1 MLRRNM
7 LFTDGKNNI
16 YINTIGMKKIITAT
30 FFSALLQIGCKQN
43 TKTNTIVQVQ
53 EILPV
58 KDDSQKAIANLK
70 KFYFSVYSSDES
82 NEKVKKNFL
91 SERMQARI
99 DSLTSD
105 GENLSLDYDPFIKG
119 QDYNG
124 DIIKKTLKIKRLSR
138 PNEYRADF
146 LLFGENDEQRTAI
159 DFLLVKSKG
168 GNYLIDGILNDEY
181 LNFKSIHTIKKN
193 NPYTVIKKITV
204 DINQDGKQDTIS
216 VFGTNWSKKIESTD
230 CRLFKVIISLSGKDS
245 FTTLENDKII
255 TPYYPDNVAS
265 GFSDIKVK
273 NNYFTVEQANSSGG
287 SIERSYITFKYD
299 HIKHGIDLYK
309 YSTIITDRSSGDE
322 LERQSEYSEKDFGKI
337 PFENFKN
344 ELIKRR

>member
-1 MLRRNM
+1 
-7 LFTDGKNNI
+7 
-16 YINTIGMKKIITAT
+16 MKKILTAT
-30 FFSALLQIGCKQN
+30 FFLALLQIGCKQD

-58 KDDSQKAIANLK
+58 KDNSERAIATLK
-70 KFYFSVYSSDES
+70 KFYFSVYGTDKS
-82 NEKVKKNFL
+82 NEKIKRKFI

-124 DIIKKTLKIKRLSR
+124 NVIKKTLNIKRLSR
-138 PNEYRADF
+138 SNEYRADF
-146 LLFGENDEQRTAI
+146 LLFGENDEQRTTI
-159 DFLLVKSKG
+159 DFLLVKNKR

-181 LNFKSIHTIKKN
+181 LNFKPTHTVKKN
-193 NPYTVIKKITV
+193 NLYTVMKKITV

-216 VFGTNWSKKIESTD
+216 VFGTDWSKKIKPTD
-230 CRLFKVIISLSGKDS
+230 CKLFKVIISLSGKYS
-245 FTTLENDKII
+245 LTTLENDKII
-255 TPYYPDNVAS
+255 IPYYPDNVAS

-287 SIERSYITFKYD
+287 SIERSYTTFKYD
-299 HIKHGIDLYK
+299 HIKHGIYLYK
-309 YSTIITDRSSGDE
+309 YSIIITDRSLGDE